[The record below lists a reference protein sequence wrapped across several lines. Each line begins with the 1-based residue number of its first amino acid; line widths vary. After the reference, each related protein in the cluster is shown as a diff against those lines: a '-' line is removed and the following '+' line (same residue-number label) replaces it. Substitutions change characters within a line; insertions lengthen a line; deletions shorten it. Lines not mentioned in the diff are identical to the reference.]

1 MFATRPQHDEIV
13 LHLVTQNPDLAIRV
27 TTQATALSAAE
38 ATILFSSPDLRVGAL
53 AASGGLGLAAW
64 PSVPSFGPGQ
74 WQDDDAVDVRLIVV
88 NPVDFQYCSLGVA
101 GFRMLGIGLKA
112 CLLCPTAETAWRSCA
127 ITSFVAATDSV
138 QSCSYT
144 QWSLPLLV
152 CCSVALQVASLL
164 RVRRVRSAP
173 SEVHKISEGRSRGMP
188 EAKYLLYMHSIGST
202 KAAQLRKLGFAAC
215 FFSGGSQPAT
225 DPACLHVPH
234 TAKSCGEHKILQ
246 CTRGGH

>member
-1 MFATRPQHDEIV
+1 M
-13 LHLVTQNPDLAIRV
+13 
-27 TTQATALSAAE
+27 
-38 ATILFSSPDLRVGAL
+38 
-53 AASGGLGLAAW
+53 
-64 PSVPSFGPGQ
+64 
-74 WQDDDAVDVRLIVV
+74 